1 MHIIWQK
8 NEIGH
13 IALDLGAIR
22 SFITT
27 KLHKDEEVSN
37 LYFDATTSN
46 LVCMLQVQ
54 NYEEAR
60 VAELKEA
67 LSPMFESAGFSF
79 SLGVQE
85 LIRLTDQLVF
95 YKSPF
100 FWGVLFALIY
110 IFGCLGL
117 DGIFWC
123 AFCAVL
129 GYAVSWFF
137 VTQTGKNYTDQFV
150 KKLKQTMNGFKS

>member
-13 IALDLGAIR
+13 IALNLASIKN
-22 SFITT
+22 FITS
-27 KLHKDEEVSN
+27 KLQKDEEVSN
-37 LYFDATTSN
+37 LYFDAESSR
-46 LVCMLQVQ
+46 LVCMLQV
-54 NYEEAR
+54 EHFDEAR
-60 VAELKEA
+60 ITKLRGL
-67 LSPMFESAGFSF
+67 LSPVFENAGISF

-110 IFGCLGL
+110 ILGKL
-117 DGIFWC
+117 GIAGIFWC

-137 VTQTGKNYTDQFV
+137 VTQRGKNYTDQFI
-150 KKLKQTMNGFKS
+150 KKLQKTINCFRS